1 MAGMNIEV
9 RNASFSYGKTEVFH
23 NLSFSVNTGQILCLL
38 GPNGTGKSTLIK
50 CLAKIMPLSSG
61 AVSIDG
67 TDIQCLS
74 RKSFA
79 RKIAYIPQ
87 SSSPVFPFLVRDMVV
102 MGRTPHK
109 GFFTSPERADYL
121 IVTKVLED
129 LGIGH
134 LEYKNCTELSGGE
147 RQLVLFA
154 TAIVQEPQI
163 LLLDEPTS
171 HLDFGNQMKV
181 LQIIKGFAGKGISI
195 IMATHSPEQAFLSC
209 DLAAILKNGEIS
221 AWGIPDEVITEH
233 NIRSAFG
240 IEVKIIDVDV
250 AGKIR
255 TCIPI
260 LS

>member
-1 MAGMNIEV
+1 MNIEV
-9 RNASFSYGKTEVFH
+9 SNASFSYGKTEVF
-23 NLSFSVNTGQILCLL
+23 NKLSFSVKTGQILCLL

-61 AVSIDG
+61 TVCIDG
-67 TDIQCLS
+67 IDIKRLS
-74 RKSFA
+74 RKAFA

-87 SSSPVFPFLVRDMVV
+87 SSNPIFPFLVRDMVV

-109 GFFTSPERADYL
+109 GFFTSPERSDYL
-121 IVTKVLED
+121 LVTKVLNN

-181 LQIIKGFAGKGISI
+181 LQVIRGFAGKGISI
-195 IMATHSPEQAFLSC
+195 IMATHSPEQAFLSG

-221 AWGIPDEVITEH
+221 AWGTPNEVITEQ
-233 NIRSAFG
+233 NISSAFG
-240 IEVKIIDVDV
+240 IEVKILDVDV
-250 AGKIR
+250 AKNNR
-255 TCIPI
+255 TCVPI